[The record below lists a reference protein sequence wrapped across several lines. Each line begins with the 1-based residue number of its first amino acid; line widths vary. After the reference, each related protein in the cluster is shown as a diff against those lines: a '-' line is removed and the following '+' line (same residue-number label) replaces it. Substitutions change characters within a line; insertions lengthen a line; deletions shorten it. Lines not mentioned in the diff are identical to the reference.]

1 MMSVIL
7 FIIILL
13 ALVVVH
19 EFGHFIAA
27 KWSNMRVDEFAF
39 GFPPRIFSKKVG
51 ETTYA
56 FNAIPLGGYVS
67 ILGENGEPDD
77 KAKGNPRAFSNRP
90 WYAQLFVLSAGVIMN
105 VLFAWVIFVFTSYG
119 NVEVSVD
126 GSSYTNRIKDKKVY
140 VAYVGENSPSKM
152 AGIEQGD
159 IIIKVSSGGA
169 SISPEDST
177 STINFIGS
185 HINDSIKIVYKKP
198 HGQIKDTTITGVYG
212 IIPDKKALGIA
223 FDTIGTVDAG
233 VVDAFILGTYK
244 LENIFVAMIDGFKQL
259 FISAKNGDSVV
270 DSLSGPIGIAKMV
283 GDTSEFGYKALLTFT
298 AILSINLALFNAL
311 PLPAL
316 DGGRFII
323 VILET
328 ISRRKFPV
336 RAMTILNGVFF
347 ALLLLLLIIVSVK
360 DVVR

>member
-1 MMSVIL
+1 MSVIL

-105 VLFAWVIFVFTSYG
+105 VLFAWAIFIFTSYG

-126 GSSYTNRIKDKKVY
+126 GSSYADRIKDKKVY

-152 AGIEQGD
+152 AGLETGD
-159 IIIKVSSGGA
+159 IIMKVSSGGA
-169 SISPEDST
+169 TIIPTDST

-185 HINDSIKIVYKKP
+185 HINDSIKIIYKKP
-198 HGQIKDTTITGVYG
+198 DGQIKDTIITGVYG
-212 IIPDKKALGIA
+212 IIPGKKALGIA
-223 FDTIGTVDAG
+223 LDTIGTVDAG
-233 VVDAFILGTYK
+233 IKDAFILGTYK

-298 AILSINLALFNAL
+298 AVLSINLAIFNAL

-328 ISRRKFPV
+328 VSRRKFPV
-336 RAMTILNGVFF
+336 KMMTILNGVFF
-347 ALLLLLLIIVSVK
+347 ALLLLLLIVVSVK